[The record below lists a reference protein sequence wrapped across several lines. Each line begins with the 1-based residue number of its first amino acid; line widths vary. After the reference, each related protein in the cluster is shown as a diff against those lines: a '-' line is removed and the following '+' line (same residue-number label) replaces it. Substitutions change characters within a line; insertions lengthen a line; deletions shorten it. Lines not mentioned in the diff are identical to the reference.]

1 MLDGMK
7 GLGER
12 SQGLGEGRSERGGV
26 EVKGNSDGIK
36 REEEGNWKL
45 RREWR
50 GGERKRGD
58 ESRGTKEVWKRGR
71 GRKAPHQKD

>member
-45 RREWR
+45 RRE
-50 GGERKRGD
+50 
-58 ESRGTKEVWKRGR
+58 
-71 GRKAPHQKD
+71 